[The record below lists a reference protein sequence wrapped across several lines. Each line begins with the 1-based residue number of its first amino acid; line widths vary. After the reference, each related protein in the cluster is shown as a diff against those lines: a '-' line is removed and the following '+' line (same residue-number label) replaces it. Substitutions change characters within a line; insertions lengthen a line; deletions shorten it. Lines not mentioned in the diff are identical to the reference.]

1 MPEEAQNILNNAN
14 HTAYR
19 CRDAEQTRWFYE
31 DVLGLPLRIAFSEE
45 NVPGTNE
52 PTPFMHLFFQLGNGD
67 FIAFFDEPTNATPA
81 HFATAHSFDRHIA
94 FEVDSEEEMLAWQK
108 KINEKGVMCLGPVD
122 HGFLKSVY
130 MYDPNG
136 MQVEITSKTPIY
148 TEYAMEQGPKAR
160 KNLDEW
166 VQRTREQK
174 VGKFGAEALDKRK
187 IPYPGI

>member
-1 MPEEAQNILNNAN
+1 MSAEVKEILNNAN

-31 DVLGLPLRIAFSEE
+31 EVLGLPLRIAFSEE
-45 NVPGTNE
+45 QVPGMDE

-67 FIAFFDEPTNATPA
+67 FIAFFDEPTNATPT

-94 FEVDSEEEMLAWQK
+94 FEVDSEEQMLAWQQ
-108 KINEKGVMCLGPVD
+108 KINDEGVMCLGPVD
-122 HGFLKSVY
+122 HGFLKSIY

-136 MQVEITSKTPIY
+136 MQVEITTKSPL
-148 TEYAMEQGPKAR
+148 YAQFITEQGPVAR
-160 KNLDEW
+160 KNLNAW
-166 VQRTREQK
+166 VQRTHAQK
-174 VGKFGAEALDKRK
+174 LDKFGAEALDKRN